1 MQPGEDGTGD
11 VGIVRPVDLCNG
23 KVSFDSIKYIEKKI
37 ADAYKKTELSGDEL
51 IISVRGTTGVTA
63 LTDHR
68 FAGMNVTRG
77 IAVIRYD
84 RSKINP
90 VFLNSYFNTDEAQQY
105 IQEHTQGATL
115 RQINLSD
122 LRIQRVLVPP
132 MEEQGLFAD
141 FVEQLDKSKFS
152 ILIMQNTIS
161 GSNLITSGC
170 WSKIGLA

>member
-1 MQPGEDGTGD
+1 MQPGDNGSGD

-23 KVSFDSIKYIEKKI
+23 RISINAIKYIERKI

-51 IISVRGTTGVTA
+51 IISVRGITGVTA
-63 LTDHR
+63 LTDYR

-90 VFLNSYFNTDEAQQY
+90 VYLNAFLNTDAAQRY

-122 LRIQRVLVPP
+122 LRIQPVLVPP
-132 MEEQGLFAD
+132 LEEQNRFAA
-141 FVEQLDKSKFS
+141 FVEQLDKSKYADS
-152 ILIMQNTIS
+152 WREEQ
-161 GSNLITSGC
+161 
-170 WSKIGLA
+170 AVA

>member
-141 FVEQLDKSKFS
+141 FVEQLDKSKYADS
-152 ILIMQNTIS
+152 R
-161 GSNLITSGC
+161 
-170 WSKIGLA
+170 SKEQAVA